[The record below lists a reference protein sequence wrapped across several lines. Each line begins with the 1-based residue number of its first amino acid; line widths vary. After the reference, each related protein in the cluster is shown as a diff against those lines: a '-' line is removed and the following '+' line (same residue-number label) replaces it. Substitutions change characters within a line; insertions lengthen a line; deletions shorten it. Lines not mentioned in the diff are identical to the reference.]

1 MLRLCSCCKPL
12 SYPDVLV
19 HVAGGGEQSATDV
32 TLVRPHAL
40 GVRPGPAAVH
50 EDAVYGLQVD
60 VEVAGLRVAP
70 TTKPALVGP
79 LIGVSPHVP
88 LQQGR
93 HVELFITGGAL
104 ERHTVDGEASGG
116 GRGHAWRRGLDRAE
130 LYIEQHQHTG
140 SQAGLCLFLTAQ
152 ISGVRGGGWCV
163 SVNTNDKIIMKL

>member
-1 MLRLCSCCKPL
+1 M
-12 SYPDVLV
+12 
-19 HVAGGGEQSATDV
+19 
-32 TLVRPHAL
+32 TLVRPHPL

-104 ERHTVDGEASGG
+104 ERHTVDGEACGG

-140 SQAGLCLFLTAQ
+140 SQSGLCLFLTAQ